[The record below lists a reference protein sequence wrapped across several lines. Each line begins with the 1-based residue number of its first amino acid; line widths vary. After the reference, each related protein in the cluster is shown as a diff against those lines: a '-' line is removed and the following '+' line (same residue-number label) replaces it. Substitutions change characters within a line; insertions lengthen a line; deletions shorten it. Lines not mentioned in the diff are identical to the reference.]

1 MTEGSILLDL
11 VVLFATALPIVFI
24 FQRLNVPSVVG
35 FLIAGIVIGPH
46 GTGLIAQSVDVESLA
61 DIGLVLLLF
70 VVGLELSLS
79 QLVRLGRIVIWAG
92 GLQILLTG
100 GIAWGIAMAAGFPAR
115 AAVFFGFLLV
125 QSSTAI
131 VLKTLSDRGELHAP
145 HGRLATGILLIQD
158 LCLVPMMLLTRLL
171 SAGVAPSWA
180 AVALVL
186 LKAAIAIAVIVVAA
200 RLLMPAALRQ
210 IVRLRSREL
219 FVGAII
225 LFCLGTAWLAARFGL
240 SLALGALIAGLVI
253 SESEYSHQVTADILP
268 FRDAFISVFFI
279 SVGML
284 LQLDFL
290 RMHLPILLAAAVWV
304 VLCKT
309 MATILA
315 VLPGYPSLRVA
326 TVTAL
331 SLAQVGEL
339 SFVLARVALPAGLM
353 APVEYQTFV
362 AVAVLTMLAAPFLI
376 HAAARVSYA
385 PQDLLPATT
394 AATPLPQRAAPH
406 HVLVVGYGLNGE
418 NLAHVLRQTGLQ
430 YVILE
435 MDPERV
441 VAARQNG
448 EPILFGDGTRLE
460 VLRQGGAAT
469 AHVIVVAI
477 SDPVATRRIVALS
490 RQLNAQAPII
500 VRTRYVAEMDDL
512 RRLGATEVIPEEFE
526 TSVEIFARVLRRLR
540 VPRNVIQ
547 LQVDLIRRQGYSM
560 LRGLELP
567 RQTLDQ
573 LGQILAATTTESFM
587 VPKNSPAAHRSIREL
602 QLRKVTGVTI
612 IAVVHGGKPLT
623 NPSPDAV
630 IEVGDILVMVGSHAQ
645 LDQAMEQLGA
655 GAGGENVNA

>member
-1 MTEGSILLDL
+1 MTEGSILRDL

-24 FQRLNVPSVVG
+24 FQRLKVPSIVG

-46 GTGLIAQSVDVESLA
+46 GTALIAQSADVESLA
-61 DIGLVLLLF
+61 ELGLVLLLF

-79 QLVRLGRIVIWAG
+79 QLVRLGRIIIWAG

-100 GIAWGIAMAAGFPAR
+100 GVAWGIAMAADFPAR
-115 AAVFFGFLLV
+115 TAVFFGFLLV

-171 SAGVAPSWA
+171 TTTAAASWSAV
-180 AVALVL
+180 VLVL
-186 LKAAIAIAVIVVAA
+186 LKAAVAIAVIVLAA
-200 RLLMPAALRQ
+200 RLFMPAALRQ

-225 LFCLGTAWLAARFGL
+225 LFCLGTAWLAAFFGF
-240 SLALGALIAGLVI
+240 SLAVGALIAGLVI
-253 SESEYSHQVTADILP
+253 SESEYSHQVTAEILP
-268 FRDAFISVFFI
+268 FRDAFISIFFI

-284 LQLDFL
+284 LQLDL
-290 RMHLPILLAAAVWV
+290 LQAYLPMLLAVAVGV
-304 VLCKT
+304 VLCKAA
-309 MATILA
+309 ATILA
-315 VLPGYPSLRVA
+315 VLPVYPSLRVA
-326 TVTAL
+326 TVTGL

-339 SFVLARVALPAGLM
+339 SFVLARFALPAGLIV
-353 APVEYQTFV
+353 PVEYQTFV

-376 HAAARVSYA
+376 RAAARVSYA
-385 PQDLLPATT
+385 PQDLLPGSALTVP
-394 AATPLPQRAAPH
+394 AQRPARH

-418 NLAHVLRQTGLQ
+418 NLAHVLQQTGLQ
-430 YVILE
+430 YLILE
-435 MDPERV
+435 MDPARV
-441 VAARQNG
+441 MAARQNG
-448 EPILFGDGTRLE
+448 EPVLFGDGTRLE
-460 VLRQGGAAT
+460 VLRQAGAAT

-490 RQLNAQAPII
+490 RELNAQAPII
-500 VRTRYVAEMDDL
+500 VRTRYLAEMDDL

-587 VPKNSPAAHRSIREL
+587 VPKDSPAAHRSIREL
-602 QLRKVTGVTI
+602 QLRKMTGVTI
-612 IAVVHGGKPLT
+612 IAVVHGGKTLT

-630 IEVGDILVMVGSHAQ
+630 IEAGDILVMVGSHAQ

-655 GAGGENVNA
+655 GAGGEDVIA

>member
-46 GTGLIAQSVDVESLA
+46 GTGLIAQSAEVESLA

-79 QLVRLGRIVIWAG
+79 QLVRLGRVVIWAG
-92 GLQILLTG
+92 SLQILLTG
-100 GIAWGIAMAAGFPAR
+100 AIVWAIALTAGSPMR
-115 AAVFFGFLLV
+115 AAVLFGFLLAH
-125 QSSTAI
+125 SSTAI
-131 VLKTLSDRGELHAP
+131 VLKTVSDRGELHAP
-145 HGRLATGILLIQD
+145 HGYLATGILLMQD
-158 LCLVPMMLLTRLL
+158 LSLVPMMLLTRLL
-171 SAGVAPSWA
+171 SAGAAPSWT

-186 LKAAIAIAVIVVAA
+186 LKAGVAIAVIVAAA

-210 IVRLRSREL
+210 IVRLHSREL

-284 LQLDFL
+284 LQLDFVRL
-290 RMHLPILLAAAVWV
+290 HLPILLAAALGV

-309 MATILA
+309 ITTMLA

-339 SFVLARVALPAGLM
+339 SFVLARAAAPAGLM
-353 APVEYQTFV
+353 TAVEYQTFV

-376 HAAARVSYA
+376 RAAARVSYM
-385 PQDLLPATT
+385 PQDLLPAAT
-394 AATPLPQRAAPH
+394 ATPVAQRAARH
-406 HVLVVGYGLNGE
+406 HVLMVGYGLNGE
-418 NLAHVLRQTGLQ
+418 NLARVLRQTGLQ

-435 MDPERV
+435 LDPERAV
-441 VAARQNG
+441 TARQRG
-448 EPILFGDGTRLE
+448 EPILFGDATRLE

-500 VRTRYVAEMDDL
+500 VRTRYIAEMEDL

-540 VPRNVIQ
+540 VPRNVIA
-547 LQVDLIRRQGYSM
+547 LQVDLIRRQGYGM
-560 LRGLELP
+560 LRGLDLP

-587 VPKNSPAAHRSIREL
+587 VPKNSPAVGRSIREL
-602 QLRKVTGVTI
+602 QLRKMTGVTI
-612 IAVVHGGKPLT
+612 IAMVRSGKPLT
-623 NPSPDAV
+623 NPSPDEV
-630 IEVGDILVMVGSHAQ
+630 IDAGDILVMVGDHAQ
-645 LDQAMEQLGA
+645 LDQAMTRLGA
-655 GAGGENVNA
+655 SEAGEDQDA

>member
-1 MTEGSILLDL
+1 MTEGSILRDL

-24 FQRLNVPSVVG
+24 FQRLKVPSIVG

-46 GTGLIAQSVDVESLA
+46 GTGLIAQSADVDSLA
-61 DIGLVLLLF
+61 ELGLVLLLF

-79 QLVRLGRIVIWAG
+79 QLVRLGRIIIWAG
-92 GLQILLTG
+92 SLQILLTG
-100 GIAWGIAMAAGFPAR
+100 AIAWAVAMAAGFPAR
-115 AAVFFGFLLV
+115 SAVFFGFVLV

-145 HGRLATGILLIQD
+145 HGRLATGVLLIQD

-171 SAGVAPSWA
+171 STTATASWG

-186 LKAAIAIAVIVVAA
+186 LQAAIAIAVIVLAA
-200 RLLMPAALRQ
+200 RLLMPAVLRR
-210 IVRLRSREL
+210 VVGLRSREL

-290 RMHLPILLAAAVWV
+290 RAHLPILLAAAVWV

-309 MATILA
+309 LATILA

-339 SFVLARVALPAGLM
+339 SFVLARFALPAGLIV
-353 APVEYQTFV
+353 PVEYQAFV

-376 HAAARVSYA
+376 HGAARVSYA
-385 PQDLLPATT
+385 PQDLFPVTE
-394 AATPLPQRAAPH
+394 AAPLPQRLARH

-418 NLAHVLRQTGLQ
+418 NLAHVLQQTGLQ
-430 YVILE
+430 YLILE

-460 VLRQGGAAT
+460 VLRQAGAAT

-500 VRTRYVAEMDDL
+500 VRTRYLAELDDL

-602 QLRKVTGVTI
+602 QLRKMTGVTI
-612 IAVVHGGKPLT
+612 IAVVHGGKTLT

-630 IEVGDILVMVGSHAQ
+630 IEAGDIVVMVGSHAQ

-655 GAGGENVNA
+655 GAGGEDVIA